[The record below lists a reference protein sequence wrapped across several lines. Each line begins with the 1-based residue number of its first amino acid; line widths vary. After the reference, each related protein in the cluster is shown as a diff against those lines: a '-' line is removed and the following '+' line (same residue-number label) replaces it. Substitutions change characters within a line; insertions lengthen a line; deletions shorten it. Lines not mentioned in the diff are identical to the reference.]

1 MLPFSVREGRHLRC
15 RGPHLYLY
23 SIGLKKSIRMDK
35 FLFVINSFMI
45 LLEFYDPVDSGWQ
58 SLEDDRSKPEWGEAR
73 KTKLTLG
80 MINKMRKMKEVQSYE
95 RAKDLKKIIF
105 LLNFQLPKRDNLYL
119 FISFG

>member
-1 MLPFSVREGRHLRC
+1 
-15 RGPHLYLY
+15 
-23 SIGLKKSIRMDK
+23 MDK

-95 RAKDLKKIIF
+95 RAKDLKKIRIQYQPPAGDSA
-105 LLNFQLPKRDNLYL
+105 L
-119 FISFG
+119 